1 MKNNIKLWTTFLSGS
16 ILLGCVSDPQ
26 ISSTAPDTLLKT
38 ARPEAAQKEYQLG
51 KQYHLE
57 HQLDSAEEKYLYALV
72 LDPAHLGAQHAM
84 AIIHASR
91 GDLNR
96 AIELLT
102 ILSNT
107 YPDKSYIF
115 ANLGHAYFLKGDFK
129 RAQDALDHATMLDPE
144 NIYAWNELELVIAAI
159 NRSKLPRSVAI
170 NDVPDLQSGLRTE
183 ITELAPGFYKM
194 DYAGA
199 AAMQS
204 VQTSTA
210 IVASQTATFTNT
222 TVPMPSS
229 ILPVELVNGNGV
241 PGLLRQVKALLPE
254 NQWKVIRMTN
264 HDQFKIKTTRIEYHE
279 PDYAA
284 AKRLA
289 DHMGVN
295 AELTPNYRD
304 TDSGLRVILGHD
316 FRNVDRLRKRLVC
329 QFSGSES

>member
-1 MKNNIKLWTTFLSGS
+1 MKNNIKIWTTFLSGS

-26 ISSTAPDTLLKT
+26 IGSAASDTLLMT

-51 KQYHLE
+51 KQYHQQY
-57 HQLDSAEEKYLYALV
+57 QLDSAEEKYLHALV
-72 LDPAHLGAQHAM
+72 LDPTHLGAQHAM

-129 RAQDALDHATMLDPE
+129 RAQDTLDHATILDPD
-144 NIYAWNELELVIAAI
+144 NIFAWNELELVIAAI
-159 NRSKLPRSVAI
+159 NRSKLSRSVAI
-170 NDVPDLQSGLRTE
+170 NDEPDLPSGLRTE

-204 VQTSTA
+204 VQTSAA
-210 IVASQTATFTNT
+210 IVVNQSATSTNT

-229 ILPVELVNGNGV
+229 IQPVELVNGNGV
-241 PGLLRQVKALLPE
+241 PGLLRQVRTLLPDNE
-254 NQWKVIRMTN
+254 WKVIRMTN
-264 HDQFKIKTTRIEYHE
+264 HDQFKVKTTRIEYHE

-289 DHMGVN
+289 DHIGVN
-295 AELTPNYRD
+295 AELKPNYRD

-316 FRNVDRLRKRLVC
+316 FRNVDRLRKRLDC
-329 QFSGSES
+329 QFSGSAS